1 MHILLCANSD
11 REPLRLLW
19 SFERVC
25 FALRHLLGTQAGEL
39 LEVQDGRS
47 KGPGIRERN
56 SNVNAACINLHLM
69 LSIAVTWS
77 ASSACRSPKL
87 SARKVVPSRTGYL

>member
-1 MHILLCANSD
+1 MHIHLCANSD

-25 FALRHLLGTQAGEL
+25 FALRHLLDTQAGEL

-47 KGPGIRERN
+47 RGPGIRERN

-69 LSIAVTWS
+69 LSIA
-77 ASSACRSPKL
+77 ACRSPKL
-87 SARKVVPSRTGYL
+87 SARNVVPSRAGYP